1 MLRIGV
7 LGSTRGTNLLSLFNV
22 IDAGNLT
29 AEVAVVVSNKSEALI
44 LEKARERGVVAEFV
58 CSKGLD
64 RVEYDLQISALL
76 ETHKVDLVVLIGYM
90 RILSSQ
96 FVDFWQGRIINVHPS
111 LLPAFAGLM
120 DLAVHQAVLDAGVKE
135 TGCTVHYV
143 TEEVDAGPIIVQK
156 TCPVFE
162 RDDAASVKARVQE
175 LEGCALVEAV
185 RTLTSNC

>member
-120 DLAVHQAVLDAGVKE
+120 DLAVHQAVLDDYANLSNYQVYACG
-135 TGCTVHYV
+135 
-143 TEEVDAGPIIVQK
+143 APIVIESAK
-156 TCPVFE
+156 
-162 RDDAASVKARVQE
+162 RDFVAKSHLPADEFYADSFTS
-175 LEGCALVEAV
+175 EAD
-185 RTLTSNC
+185 LAKN